1 MFETLTERLESAF
14 DKLRGKRRITET
26 NISQSV
32 KEIRRALL
40 AADVHYR
47 VAKEF
52 TEEVKREAL
61 GQEVL
66 KSVTPGQML
75 VKIVYDR
82 LVALMG
88 GEAAPLELKSKP
100 AVILMAGLQGSG
112 KTTFSAKL
120 AKKLKS
126 EGKKVLLA
134 AADVYRP
141 AAIEQ
146 LKILGEQIGVD
157 VFAREDLKDPREIAR
172 EAMAYAKAHGH
183 SVVIVDT
190 AGRLSIDE
198 EMMREI
204 RDLRELLQPDEI
216 LFVVDA
222 MTGQDAVNTAK
233 AFNDVLDYT
242 GVVLTKLDGDA
253 RGGAALTIRKV
264 VRKPIKFV
272 GVGEKLDD
280 LMPFH
285 PDRMAS
291 RILGMGDVV
300 TLVEKAQQTIS
311 EEEARRM
318 QKRLA
323 ENKFDFEDLL
333 SQLRQLKKM
342 GGLKDVLSMV
352 PGMGKMLKNVD
363 LSDESFKH
371 VEAIIQSMT
380 PVERRK
386 PEIIDKK
393 RKMRIAMG
401 SGTSVQQVNQLLR
414 QLQEMRKMMRKL
426 NKQQGG
432 KRPKRRKLFGRF

>member
-1 MFETLTERLESAF
+1 MFENLTERLESAF
-14 DKLRGKRRITET
+14 DKLRGKRRITES
-26 NISQSV
+26 NISQTV

-47 VAKEF
+47 VAKDF
-52 TEEVKREAL
+52 TDEVKQATL

-88 GEAAPLELKSKP
+88 GEAAPLELTSKP

-126 EGKKVLLA
+126 EGKKVLLV

-146 LKILGEQIGVD
+146 LKILGEQIGVE
-157 VFAREDLKDPREIAR
+157 VFAREDLKDPREIVRQAR
-172 EAMAYAKAHGH
+172 AHAGANGH
-183 SVVIVDT
+183 SVMIVDT

-198 EMMREI
+198 AMMREI
-204 RDLRELLQPDEI
+204 RDLREILQPDEI

-222 MTGQDAVNTAK
+222 MTGQDAVNTAR
-233 AFNDVLDYT
+233 AFNEVLDYT

-253 RGGAALTIRKV
+253 RGGAALTVRKV
-264 VRKPIKFV
+264 VGKPIKFV

-285 PDRMAS
+285 PERMAS

-300 TLVEKAQQTIS
+300 TLVEKAQQAVS

-323 ENKFDFEDLL
+323 QNKFDFEDLL

-342 GGLKDVLSMV
+342 GGLKDVLSLV

-363 LSDESFKH
+363 LSDDSFKH

-426 NKQQGG
+426 NKQGG
-432 KRPKRRKLFGRF
+432 APKPRRRKLFGRF